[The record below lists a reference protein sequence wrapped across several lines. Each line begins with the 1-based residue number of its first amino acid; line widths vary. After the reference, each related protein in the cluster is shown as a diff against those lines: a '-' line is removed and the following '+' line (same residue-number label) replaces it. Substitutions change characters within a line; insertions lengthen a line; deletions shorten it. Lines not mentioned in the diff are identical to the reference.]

1 MLANNYTFA
10 IVIKF
15 FRNENKKNLVALS
28 GFICIRT

>member
-15 FRNENKKNLVALS
+15 FKDENKKKFIALS